1 MGRIVVS
8 EFVSL
13 DGVMEDPGGAEG
25 TPAGGWAF
33 RFERGSD
40 GDTYKLEELMDAEA
54 MLLGRVTYEGF
65 ARAWPT
71 IEDEQGFAAK
81 MNSMPKYV
89 VSSSIEDAGWENST
103 VLRGDPVAEVTALRQ
118 KIDGNILVAG
128 STSLVH
134 ALHDAGLVDE
144 YRLMIYPVVLGSGK
158 RLFRDGAALAGYEA
172 VEVRPAGAVAVMTL
186 RPLPEGGAA
195 AA

>member
-25 TPAGGWAF
+25 TPQGGWAF
-33 RFERGSD
+33 KFERGDD
-40 GDTYKLEELMDAEA
+40 GDRYKLDELMDAEA

-65 ARAWPT
+65 AKAWPT
-71 IEDEQGFAAK
+71 ITDEVGFAAK
-81 MNSMPKYV
+81 MNGMPKYV
-89 VSSSIEDAGWENST
+89 VSSTLDKAEWENST
-103 VLRGDPVAEVTALRQ
+103 ILPGDGVAEAAGLRR
-118 KIDGNILVAG
+118 KLDGNILVAG

-134 ALHDAGLVDE
+134 ALHDAGLIDE
-144 YRLMIYPVVLGSGK
+144 YRLMIYPTVLGSGK
-158 RLFRDGAALAGYEA
+158 RLFPEGAGAAGYEA
-172 VEVRPAGAVAVMTL
+172 VEVRQTGAVAVMTL
-186 RPLPEGGAA
+186 RPLADGSAA

>member
-13 DGVMEDPGGAEG
+13 DGVMEDPGGSEG
-25 TPAGGWAF
+25 TPQGGWAF
-33 RFERGSD
+33 KFDRGPE
-40 GDTYKLEELMDAEA
+40 GDRYKLDELMDADA

-65 ARAWPT
+65 AQAWPDRD
-71 IEDEQGFAAK
+71 DEAGFAAR
-81 MNSMPKYV
+81 MNGMPKYV
-89 VSSSIEDAGWENST
+89 VSSTLENAGWQNST
-103 VLRGDPVAEVTALRQ
+103 ILSGDPVTEVAGLRQ
-118 KIDGNILVAG
+118 KLAGNILVAG

-144 YRLMIYPVVLGSGK
+144 YRLMIYPTVLGSGK
-158 RLFRDGAALAGYEA
+158 RLFRDGASTAAYEP
-172 VEVRPAGAVAVMTL
+172 VEVRQSGQVALVTL
-186 RPLPEGGAA
+186 RQQADGGAA

>member
-1 MGRIVVS
+1 MGKIVVS

-25 TPAGGWAF
+25 TPFGGWAF
-33 RFERGSD
+33 KFDRGPD
-40 GDTYKLEELMDAEA
+40 GDRYKLEELMDAEA

-65 ARAWPT
+65 AQAWPGRD
-71 IEDEQGFAAK
+71 DEQGFAAR
-81 MNSMPKYV
+81 MNGMPKYV
-89 VSSSIEDAGWENST
+89 VSSTIENPSWENTT
-103 VLRGDPVAEVTALRQ
+103 VVRGDAAAEVAELRD
-118 KIDGNILVAG
+118 KVDGNILVAG

-144 YRLMIYPVVLGSGK
+144 YRLMIYPAVLGGGK
-158 RLFRDGAALAGYEA
+158 RLFREGASAAAFEP
-172 VEVRPAGAVAVMTL
+172 VEVRGSAQVALVTL
-186 RPLPEGGAA
+186 RQQSEGGAA

>member
-25 TPAGGWAF
+25 TPQGGWAF
-33 RFERGSD
+33 KFERGGD
-40 GDTYKLEELMDAEA
+40 GDRYKLDELMDAEA

-65 ARAWPT
+65 AKAWPSMT
-71 IEDEQGFAAK
+71 DEVGFAAK
-81 MNSMPKYV
+81 MNGMPKYV
-89 VSSSIEDAGWENST
+89 VSSTLEKAEWENST
-103 VLRGDPVAEVTALRQ
+103 ILRGDAVAEATALRR
-118 KIDGNILVAG
+118 KLDGNILVAG

-144 YRLMIYPVVLGSGK
+144 YRLMIYPTVLGSGK
-158 RLFRDGAALAGYEA
+158 RLFPDGAGFGAYEA
-172 VEVRPAGAVAVMTL
+172 VEMRQTGAVAVMTL
-186 RPLPEGGAA
+186 RPLGDGGAA